1 MIARLAAVATALV
14 LGACAMF
21 PAQQPLP
28 TLQSVPQGFEMSGRL
43 AVRSGDHNEIAAL
56 RWTRNGSSDVWIL
69 SSPLGNEVARI
80 ESDADGATL
89 FPAGGVT
96 QQAPSFQALT
106 QRLLGVALDPA
117 WLAAALHG
125 KASAD
130 LPAEWKI
137 TIDEKQSQG
146 AVELARRIT
155 AVRGDVVVK
164 LVVDSYR
171 ALAR

>member
-14 LGACAMF
+14 LGACAML

-28 TLQSVPQGFEMSGRL
+28 ALQAVPAGFEMSGRL
-43 AVRSGDHNEIAAL
+43 AVRSGQQSEIAAL
-56 RWTRNGSSDVWIL
+56 RWTRTRTSDVWIL

-80 ESDADGATL
+80 ESDAEGATL
-89 FPAGGVT
+89 FPAGGVA

-106 QRLLGVALDPA
+106 ERLLGVALDPE

-125 KASAD
+125 KASAE
-130 LPAEWKI
+130 LPADWKI
-137 TIDEKQSQG
+137 TIDEKQSEG